1 LFVCDWVIATP
12 DTYISLPAAQEGI
25 VPGAANLRLS
35 RLAGRR
41 IARHVIL
48 MGRKIAAQEADAGE
62 LIDQVV
68 PEERMEA
75 AIQEGV
81 TRLASAAVRTNRR
94 MLGLTEEPIDN
105 FRTYMAEFAMEQSQ
119 RLYSDDVL
127 AKLSGARNSGCQAH
141 S

>member
-1 LFVCDWVIATP
+1 M
-12 DTYISLPAAQEGI
+12 
-25 VPGAANLRLS
+25 
-35 RLAGRR
+35 
-41 IARHVIL
+41 IL
-48 MGRKIAAQEADAGE
+48 MGRKIAAQEADAGA

-68 PEERMEA
+68 PEETMEA

-81 TRLASAAVRTNRR
+81 TRLAGAAVRTNRR
-94 MLGLTEEPIDN
+94 MLGLTEEPIDA

-127 AKLSGARNSGCQAH
+127 GKLSRARNSG